1 MLIFP
6 SLNHQDLILCLI
18 HGLWTLLNWWYLATF
33 RETWRTS
40 ILKNHAALPRKKSPV
55 QGEQFVLKLLTL
67 QRFNKNGWC
76 DLGTPEKSRPHGEKH
91 QVPGGFSGA
100 RHLVPKKGG
109 HEKRDPFFL
118 GGIKRHA
125 NAVVNFTRFPLS
137 KSVLFRFI
145 CHIITRCSTTTPP
158 LLPPH
163 QLLIPTLLTVFFLG
177 KALQLGGDALFGQ
190 Q

>member
-1 MLIFP
+1 MA
-6 SLNHQDLILCLI
+6 SERCST
-18 HGLWTLLNWWYLATF
+18 GG
-33 RETWRTS
+33 TWRPLERLDGPQSWKTMRLYQEKNPLS
-40 ILKNHAALPRKKSPV
+40 RVNSLFWNCLPSKDSTKTVGVTLAPLKNHVPM
-55 QGEQFVLKLLTL
+55 G
-67 QRFNKNGWC
+67 KNIR
-76 DLGTPEKSRPHGEKH
+76 SRVVF
-91 QVPGGFSGA
+91 QVPGTWFQ
-100 RHLVPKKGG
+100 KKGG
-109 HEKRDPFFL
+109 HEKRDPFFW

-163 QLLIPTLLTVFFLG
+163 QFLIPTLLTVFFLG